1 MPEQTPTVPTRR
13 RRLWRWVIGVVA
25 ALVLIPAIGIG
36 ALLLTLDTEALKPR
50 IAAAVEQATGRRLTL
65 AGKIAIQ
72 PALVP
77 TIAIEDIA
85 LANMPGGSAPEM
97 LQARRVELQ
106 LALVP
111 LISSQIDVRRL
122 TIVEPRLLL
131 ETDAEGRPNWA
142 FAPQAAAQP
151 AAPEAVTPA
160 PAAAAAQ
167 EASARAGITVG
178 ALSVTGGVL
187 TWRDGQ
193 AGTVRSLTIERLD
206 AESGDALMRFS
217 GRLALD
223 GLALRLEGE
232 SGLIAGLTAADTP
245 WPARV
250 TLDAEGARLSLAASI
265 ARPATMRGWRAV
277 AEGRLDALARL
288 VPLVP
293 QLAIAPPLRGIE
305 FRAEARENEAGR
317 PSLEA
322 LTFGLGETDLTMLRP
337 GLVLRSLAVAA
348 TGPREP
354 LRLQAAAALG
364 GVPLTLE
371 GSFGSLEAL
380 SAPQPAPLQADLTMR
395 AADSEAKIVGALGVQ
410 PPLVGTDVAVELRV
424 PDAAPLA
431 ALTGAALPVL
441 RDLAVSTRVAGTGP
455 QSLTLRD
462 LRITSSAG
470 DLAGEV
476 TLAAGARPSLTG
488 QVASRRL
495 DLTVLTPPAATPAPA
510 PATPAPP
517 AAPPA
522 AGPRRVIPQVPVAL
536 DGLRHADAD
545 LRFTVAELVAASNL
559 TLREVSGRLVMADGR
574 ATLDPFAATVP
585 GGAIDAT
592 LAADATAD
600 PPALRATLRTRGAGV
615 DIGPLQ
621 QMLGRRYGAG
631 RIEVDLTLA
640 GRGRDTRAIAATLD
654 GQVGLAMVDGR
665 IDRSLIAAIPREL
678 LSLLAPQG
686 VPEEGLALRCLALRA
701 PVQGGVLNP
710 ETFLADTAIGRIGSG
725 GGSINLGDERIALRL
740 VPDVQA
746 GGVRIRAPVGIGGT
760 LAQPQV
766 ASVSPSAAA
775 AAGLGAFLGT
785 QQTPDRTLQGLA
797 EALGG
802 GGGGAPALPDC
813 ATALAAARNGR
824 GGAAPATPA
833 APQPAPA
840 QPAPAPQ
847 QPQRVNP
854 TDLLRGL
861 FGGGRR

>member
-1 MPEQTPTVPTRR
+1 MPEPTPTVPPRR

-25 ALVLIPAIGIG
+25 VLVLVPAIGIG

-65 AGKIAIQ
+65 TGKIAIQ

-97 LQARRVELQ
+97 LQARRIELQ

-111 LISSQIDVRRL
+111 LISRQIDVRRL

-131 ETDAEGRPNWA
+131 ETDAEGKPNWA
-142 FAPQAAAQP
+142 FTPQAAAQP
-151 AAPEAVTPA
+151 AAPEATTPA

-167 EASARAGITVG
+167 EAGARAGITVG
-178 ALSVTGGVL
+178 AVSLTGGVL

-193 AGTVRSLTIERLD
+193 AGTARELAIERLD
-206 AESGDALMRFS
+206 AEAGDARMRFS

-223 GLALRLEGE
+223 GLPFRLEGE
-232 SGLIAGLTAADTP
+232 SGLVAGLTAADTP

-250 TLDAEGARLSLAASI
+250 TLEAEGTRLSLDASI

-277 AEGRLDALARL
+277 AEGQLDALARL
-288 VPLVP
+288 APLVP
-293 QLAIAPPLRGIE
+293 QLAIAPPLRGIT

-317 PSLEA
+317 PSIES
-322 LTFGLGETDLTMLRP
+322 LTLGLGETDLTMLRP
-337 GLVLRSLAVAA
+337 GLVLRSLSVAA

-364 GVPLTLE
+364 EVPLALE
-371 GSFGSLEAL
+371 GSFGSLEVL
-380 SAPQPAPLQADLTMR
+380 STLSAPLQADLTMR
-395 AADSEAKIVGALGVQ
+395 AANSEAKIAGALGVQ

-424 PDAAPLA
+424 PDTAPLA
-431 ALTGAALPVL
+431 ALTGAVLPAL
-441 RDLAVSTRVAGTGP
+441 RDLAVSTRVASAGP

-488 QVASRRL
+488 QVASQRL
-495 DLTVLTPPAATPAPA
+495 DLTALTPPAATPAPA
-510 PATPAPP
+510 SATPAPP
-517 AAPPA
+517 AAAPPA
-522 AGPRRVIPQVPVAL
+522 AGQRRVIPQVPVAL
-536 DGLRHADAD
+536 DGLRRADAD

-559 TLREVSGRLVMADGR
+559 TLREVSGRLAMADGR

-592 LAADATAD
+592 LGADATAD
-600 PPALRATLRTRGAGV
+600 PPTLRATLRTRGAGV

-631 RIEVDLTLA
+631 RIEVDLALA

-654 GQVGLAMVDGR
+654 GRVGLAMVDGR

-686 VPEEGLALRCLALRA
+686 IPEEGLALRCLALRA

-740 VPDVQA
+740 LPDVQA

-802 GGGGAPALPDC
+802 GASAPALPDC